1 MDLLLLTIP
10 KVTFSQIQ
18 AACPILKGI
27 VKAHGYSCE
36 IYDCNIEFYKRFK
49 DTNNA
54 EYLSDYFLVSNPA
67 EYSDSDLALI
77 DSEIN
82 RWINHIIDVNP
93 KFLGISLFSYESQY
107 TTKSICEKL
116 AHTDIKIVLGGSGV
130 GSAGRVG
137 KSVYAEDLYQQN
149 LIHAYV
155 TGDGEQAILNI
166 LEGKESDNTN
176 SVQYSSPIDINVWA
190 QYYPDYDNIEFHEYQ
205 GHVTIPMNGSRGCV
219 RQCSFCTEGLNAYG
233 FRYRH
238 GQNIADEMIFL
249 ANKYGRTNFYFTD
262 SLMNGSMK
270 AFREFCTVMAAENKT
285 RKKKITW
292 GGYFIC
298 RPTNQMSPE
307 DYKIA
312 ADAGA
317 TLFNIGIESG
327 SERIRDHMKKKFS
340 NADMDYTISQM
351 AKNKIKLIMLLV
363 VGYPYETEEDFED
376 TLSLFRRWKPYS
388 DNGDIYETNVGSTCQ
403 IFPDTPLYSDPN
415 LMYTDKYNSKNPM
428 AWINVENPSLGVAQR
443 SARYAIACEVLED
456 LGYNFRG
463 FTEVP
468 GDWAMTMNNYSDY
481 ITEHEQE
488 VIKTKTPYYRDL

>member
-1 MDLLLLTIP
+1 MLLTIP

-82 RWINHIIDVNP
+82 RWVNHIIDVNP

-166 LEGKESDNTN
+166 LEGKESD
-176 SVQYSSPIDINVWA
+176 
-190 QYYPDYDNIEFHEYQ
+190 
-205 GHVTIPMNGSRGCV
+205 
-219 RQCSFCTEGLNAYG
+219 
-233 FRYRH
+233 
-238 GQNIADEMIFL
+238 
-249 ANKYGRTNFYFTD
+249 
-262 SLMNGSMK
+262 
-270 AFREFCTVMAAENKT
+270 
-285 RKKKITW
+285 
-292 GGYFIC
+292 
-298 RPTNQMSPE
+298 
-307 DYKIA
+307 
-312 ADAGA
+312 
-317 TLFNIGIESG
+317 
-327 SERIRDHMKKKFS
+327 
-340 NADMDYTISQM
+340 
-351 AKNKIKLIMLLV
+351 
-363 VGYPYETEEDFED
+363 
-376 TLSLFRRWKPYS
+376 
-388 DNGDIYETNVGSTCQ
+388 
-403 IFPDTPLYSDPN
+403 
-415 LMYTDKYNSKNPM
+415 
-428 AWINVENPSLGVAQR
+428 
-443 SARYAIACEVLED
+443 
-456 LGYNFRG
+456 
-463 FTEVP
+463 
-468 GDWAMTMNNYSDY
+468 
-481 ITEHEQE
+481 
-488 VIKTKTPYYRDL
+488 